1 MVQHGKEGRMN
12 LNRKLIA
19 RSTTATLALLI
30 AMQVAAVARTHV
42 QDPPATE
49 SAALHAPS
57 TPARSI
63 RTFDVLPENPPELNK
78 QNLQKAIDWAST
90 SGSALFV
97 EPSADPYHV
106 APGIILKR
114 NVSLIGVHGP
124 VGRGTKHAEKAQPV
138 GSVFQ
143 ITGTS
148 APFITVESSTQ
159 ISGIQFWYS
168 DQTLTDPAKII
179 EYPPTI
185 RVSQDSNVWGVTLR
199 SLTFYGEFL
208 AMDFRSAEG
217 KPCEQILIE
226 HCYGYPLGGEFI
238 RIDRCYDVP
247 RILHCHVNPATM
259 RAFAGDFRKA
269 VVDSVIARGTY
280 AFRIDRTDNAQ
291 LMDLFT
297 FGTFGGAF
305 LGPATYGQLTS
316 FNFDCVTVGIFK
328 DGDSKFN
335 RNWMIAQ
342 GSIIA
347 NVGRTIDDIHPVII
361 QGEGHAAISN
371 VEAFSGPNGA
381 VSALG
386 KSADFLLVRGEG
398 TPTIT
403 MSGCRMRNYERTSP
417 LTIENTNAKVIAR
430 MCIDTNEQLFEH

>member
-1 MVQHGKEGRMN
+1 MN
-12 LNRKLIA
+12 LNRKLVA
-19 RSTTATLALLI
+19 LSTTATLTALI
-30 AMQVAAVARTHV
+30 TMQVAAVARTPA

-49 SAALHAPS
+49 SLALHAQS
-57 TPARSI
+57 AMGRSI
-63 RTFDVLPENPPELNK
+63 RTFGVLPENPPELNK
-78 QNLQKAIDWAST
+78 QKLQEAIDWASA
-90 SGSALFV
+90 SGSALLV
-97 EPSADPYHV
+97 EPSSEPYHV

-124 VGRGTKHAEKAQPV
+124 VGRGTKHAEKPQPV

-143 ITGTS
+143 ITDAS

-168 DQTLTDPAKII
+168 KQTLTDPAKII
-179 EYPPTI
+179 EHPPTI

-199 SLTFYGEFL
+199 SLTFYGEFM

-217 KPCEQILIE
+217 RPCEQILIE
-226 HCYGYPLGGEFI
+226 HCYGYPLSGEFI

-247 RILHCHVNPATM
+247 RLLHCHVNPATM

-305 LGPATYGQLTS
+305 LGPATYGQLTN

-347 NVGRTIDDIHPVII
+347 NVGKTVDDVHPFII
-361 QGEGHAAISN
+361 QGEGHTAISN

-381 VSALG
+381 VTAFG
-386 KSADFLLVRGEG
+386 KSADFLLVRGQDS
-398 TPTIT
+398 PTIT
-403 MSGCRMRNYERTSP
+403 MSGCRMRNYERASP
-417 LTIENTNAKVIAR
+417 LTIENANAKVIAR
-430 MCIDTNEQLFEH
+430 MCIDAQEELYEHTHIGR